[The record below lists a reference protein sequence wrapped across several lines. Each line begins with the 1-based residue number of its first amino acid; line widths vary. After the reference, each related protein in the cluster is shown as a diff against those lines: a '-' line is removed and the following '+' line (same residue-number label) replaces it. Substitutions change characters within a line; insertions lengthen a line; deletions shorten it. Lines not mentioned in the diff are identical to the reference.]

1 MSAPRTTEAP
11 VLELEAAGLRV
22 LVKHN
27 PAHEV
32 VAARL
37 YTRGGAANLTAE
49 TAGAEAMYARLSRRG
64 TRRYPKEALNGL
76 VSRLG
81 IDVGA
86 TVAHDAT
93 VFTLRCL
100 RRFLDEAWDAFADV
114 VADPRLEP
122 ADLEIVR
129 EQMLLERRQALDS
142 PDGALGELARE
153 RIYANHPYAANPQG
167 TETSL
172 AGLDAGVLR
181 THAARCFTRSNALM
195 VIVGDVARADAERLA
210 ARFASLPAGTGAAP
224 LPPPLHFAAG
234 SARIE
239 ARELPTNYVL
249 GEFTAPALRDADH
262 AAMQLALSVLRDR
275 FFEEVRTKRN
285 LSYAPSAS
293 LGHDVCNLGSIY
305 VTAVDVPTTLG
316 VMRDEMRRLADVPMP
331 RKELADKVRTFVT
344 RYYLQNETNQA
355 QAGFLAAYD
364 LWGGG
369 WRRASE
375 FVTRLE
381 AVAPEDVTRVASEAF
396 RNIQYVALGDPAT
409 IPAGALV
416 DP

>member
-1 MSAPRTTEAP
+1 MNTPRTTAAP
-11 VLELEAAGLRV
+11 VLELEATGLRV

-37 YTRGGAANLTAE
+37 YTRGGAANLTAAN
-49 TAGAEAMYARLSRRG
+49 AGAEAMYARLARRG
-64 TRRYPKEALNGL
+64 TQRYPKEVLNGL

-81 IDVGA
+81 IDLGA
-86 TVAHDAT
+86 AVSHDTT

-100 RRFLDEAWDAFADV
+100 RRFLDEAWDAF
-114 VADPRLEP
+114 VAVIAEP
-122 ADLEIVR
+122 LLDAADLEIVR
-129 EQMLLERRQALDS
+129 QQMLLERRQALDS

-153 RIYANHPYAANPQG
+153 RVYANHPYAANPQG
-167 TETSL
+167 TEASL
-172 AGLDAGVLR
+172 TGLDAGMLR
-181 THAARCFTRSNALM
+181 AHAARCFTRSNALM
-195 VIVGDVARADAERLA
+195 VVVGDIARPDAERLA
-210 ARFASLPAGTGAAP
+210 ARFAALPAGSGPAA
-224 LPPPLHFAAG
+224 LPPPLHFDAG

-249 GEFTAPALRDADH
+249 GEFTAPALHDADH
-262 AAMQLALSVLRDR
+262 PAMQLALSVLRDR

-316 VMRDEMRRLADVPMP
+316 VMRAEMRRLADEPMP
-331 RKELADKVRTFVT
+331 PKELADKVRTFVT

-355 QAGFLAAYD
+355 QAGFLAAYE

-369 WRRASE
+369 WRQASE

-381 AVAPEDVTRVASEAF
+381 AVAPEDVARVASESF
-396 RNIQYVALGDPAT
+396 RNIQYVALGEPTA
-409 IPAGALV
+409 IPAGTLV

>member
-1 MSAPRTTEAP
+1 MSAPRTVEVP
-11 VLELEAAGLRV
+11 VLELETGGLRV

-49 TAGAEAMYARLSRRG
+49 TAGAEAMYARLARRG
-64 TRRYPKEALNGL
+64 TQRYPKELLNGL

-86 TVAHDAT
+86 TVSHDAT

-129 EQMLLERRQALDS
+129 QQMLLERSQALDS

-153 RIYANHPYAANPQG
+153 RIYAGHPYAANPHG
-167 TETSL
+167 TEVSL
-172 AGLDAGVLR
+172 PTLDAALLR
-181 THAARCFTRSNALM
+181 SHAARCFTRANALL
-195 VIVGDVARADAERLA
+195 VIVGDVTRDDTERLA
-210 ARFASLPAGTGAAP
+210 ARFAALPAGSGAAP
-224 LPPPLHFAAG
+224 LPPPLHFSTG
-234 SARIE
+234 SVHIE
-239 ARELPTNYVL
+239 ARDLPTNYVL

-262 AAMQLALSVLRDR
+262 PAMQLALSVLRDR

-316 VMRDEMRRLADVPMP
+316 VMREEMRRLAREPIP

-355 QAGFLAAYD
+355 QVGFLAAYD

-381 AVAPEDVTRVASEAF
+381 AVAPEDVARVTSAAF
-396 RNIQYVALGDPAT
+396 HNIQYVALGDPAT
-409 IPAGALV
+409 IPVDALV